1 MNQLTDTR
9 ELRYR
14 IQMCKS
20 QDELDRIVKR
30 NKSAIHEHSYMSFV
44 IENTRRTIRHIETTH
59 LACMTYLQN

>member
-1 MNQLTDTR
+1 MNALADTR

-30 NKSAIHEHSYMSFV
+30 NKTAIHEHSYMRFV
-44 IENTRRTIRHIETTH
+44 IENTRRVIRHIETIQMAY
-59 LACMTYLQN
+59 LSYLQN